1 MAIRKIVTLEDELL
15 RKKSREVTEINDR
28 IITLLDDMKDTLTKA
43 EGVGLAAPQVG
54 ILRRIFIIN
63 QGIEDDELDFVEFIN
78 PVIVKRGKK
87 QVEMMEGCLSVP
99 GKSANVVRP
108 ETVVVEA
115 TDREGNRFEYKASG
129 LMARCVYHEY
139 DHLEGILYIDKAD
152 EVLED

>member
-63 QGIEDDELDFVEFIN
+63 QGIEEDKLDFVEFIN
-78 PVIVKRGKK
+78 PVIVKTGKK
-87 QVEMMEGCLSVP
+87 KVEMTEGCL
-99 GKSANVVRP
+99 
-108 ETVVVEA
+108 
-115 TDREGNRFEYKASG
+115 
-129 LMARCVYHEY
+129 
-139 DHLEGILYIDKAD
+139 
-152 EVLED
+152 